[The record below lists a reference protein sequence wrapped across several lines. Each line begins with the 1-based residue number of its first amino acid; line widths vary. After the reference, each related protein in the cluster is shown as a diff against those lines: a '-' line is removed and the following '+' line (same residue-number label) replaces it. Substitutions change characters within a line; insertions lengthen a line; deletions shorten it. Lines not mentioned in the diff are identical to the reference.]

1 MDKKKLRQCAEGLI
15 VTAAGLGYV
24 LLSLGIRRNPVK
36 TDGFWGL
43 LTEAKFLPLL
53 LSAMLTP
60 ARRASDSSAL
70 EGAGGFGRRP

>member
-36 TDGFWGL
+36 PTVLGLADG
-43 LTEAKFLPLL
+43 
-53 LSAMLTP
+53 S
-60 ARRASDSSAL
+60 
-70 EGAGGFGRRP
+70 

>member
-43 LTEAKFLPLL
+43 LTEANSCRCCCLPC
-53 LSAMLTP
+53 SPCKACV
-60 ARRASDSSAL
+60 
-70 EGAGGFGRRP
+70 

>member
-1 MDKKKLRQCAEGLI
+1 MAGIGERIMDKKKLRQCAEGLI

-53 LSAMLTP
+53 LSA
-60 ARRASDSSAL
+60 SSAL
-70 EGAGGFGRRP
+70 EGAGGFGRQP

>member
-43 LTEAKFLPLL
+43 LTEAKFLPLR
-53 LSAMLTP
+53 SEE
-60 ARRASDSSAL
+60 RRVGKECFVGCRSRWS
-70 EGAGGFGRRP
+70 PYH